1 MKKQIR
7 TGGIGFYVLILA
19 IIFMAWFMY
28 QVHLD
33 KGLITAIIFINLKK
47 T

>member
-7 TGGIGFYVLILA
+7 TGGIGFLCSDPHLL
-19 IIFMAWFMY
+19 FLWRFMY